1 MAGLNLEAPT
11 AGRDAAAGRRLAVWP
26 VVLVAVLLA
35 GLLAGNHLLATERI
49 RGAARV
55 QVDRSAADLAD
66 FARTWKPAKGASTSS
81 VEGFLRAALG
91 RDPTLPSGQRHLA
104 FVPVHL
110 DHAVVHRRVHVAD
123 AVRAR
128 LGVLVA
134 DAEVQRKP

>member
-91 RDPTLPSGQRHLA
+91 RGGPRVRDTLDGDLEDGTRMR
-104 FVPVHL
+104 
-110 DHAVVHRRVHVAD
+110 DRDAVVR
-123 AVRAR
+123 
-128 LGVLVA
+128 
-134 DAEVQRKP
+134 